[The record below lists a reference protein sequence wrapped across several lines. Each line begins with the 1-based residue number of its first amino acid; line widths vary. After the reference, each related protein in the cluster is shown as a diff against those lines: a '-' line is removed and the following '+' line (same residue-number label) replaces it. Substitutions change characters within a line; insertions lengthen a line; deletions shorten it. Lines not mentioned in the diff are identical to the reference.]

1 MRFLLLFTLL
11 TPLVFAD
18 PSSQPYDCKN
28 FKEFVPLDILNAEV
42 TVVRLFKLSQDGSGL
57 PVEEEICKTTVPL
70 SIPVKDIREK
80 EADWYY
86 CDTPNPTAILTCDTS
101 YKGKIAK
108 LEIKPAVVIRKAKPN
123 DAIDIH
129 MHVTLTPENDL
140 SRQLDS
146 FSQWLVYDLGIREM
160 TLNGGTGGHG
170 ANADQD
176 YHYVRVKFSR

>member
-1 MRFLLLFTLL
+1 MRFLLLFAFLA
-11 TPLVFAD
+11 PSVYAD
-18 PSSQPYDCKN
+18 QSSQPHDCKN

-42 TVVRLFKLSQDGSGL
+42 TVVRLFKLSQDGNGL
-57 PVEEEICKTTVPL
+57 PVEEEVCKTTLPL

-86 CDTPNPTAILTCDTS
+86 CDVPNPTAILTCDTS
-101 YKGKIAK
+101 YKGKAAQ
-108 LEIKPAVVIRKAKPN
+108 LEIKPAVVIRKAKPS

-140 SRQLDS
+140 SRQLDT
-146 FSQWLVYDLGIREM
+146 FTQWLGYDLSIREM
-160 TLNGGTGGHG
+160 ILNGGAGGRG
-170 ANADQD
+170 VNADQD